1 MRLVRWGDTGA
12 EKPGMIDADGALRD
26 LSAQIDDV
34 HGHTLQP
41 DVLAKLQSLNPD
53 ALPLVEGS
61 PRLGACVG
69 NVGKFICIGLNY
81 HDHARETGNPV
92 PEHPIVFM
100 KATSAI
106 NGPFDD
112 VVIPRGST
120 HTDWEIEL
128 GVVIG
133 KKAKY
138 VDIDTALDHVAG
150 YCVINDVSERYYQ
163 TKLTGQWTKGKSCD
177 TFGPMGP
184 WLVTADEIANPQ
196 DLAMTMD
203 INGQRMQSGHTGDMI
218 FSVAEIIAHLSGL
231 MSLHPGDVIA
241 TGTPAGVGSGK
252 KPKPVFLRPGDEMSG
267 GIEGLGQQ
275 SQTVVADL
283 A

>member
-1 MRLVRWGDTGA
+1 MRLVRWGDAGA

-34 HGHTLQP
+34 NGHTLAP
-41 DVLAKLQSLNPD
+41 DVLARLQSLDPD

-138 VDIDTALDHVAG
+138 VDVDTALDHVAG

-184 WLVTADEIANPQ
+184 WLVTTDEIADPQ
-196 DLAMTMD
+196 NLAMTMD
-203 INGQRMQSGHTGDMI
+203 VNGQRMQSGHTGDMI
-218 FSVAEIIAHLSGL
+218 FPVAEIIAHLSGL

-267 GIEGLGQQ
+267 GIEGLGLQRQ
-275 SQTVVADL
+275 AVVADL

>member
-1 MRLVRWGDTGA
+1 MRLVRWGDAGA

-34 HGHTLQP
+34 NGHTLAP
-41 DVLAKLQSLNPD
+41 DVLAPLQSLDPD

-138 VDIDTALDHVAG
+138 VDVDTALDHVAG

-184 WLVTADEIANPQ
+184 WLVTADEIADPQ
-196 DLAMTMD
+196 NLAMTMD
-203 INGQRMQSGHTGDMI
+203 VNGQRMQSGHTGDMI
-218 FSVAEIIAHLSGL
+218 FPVAEIIAHLSGL

-267 GIEGLGQQ
+267 GIEGLGLQRQ
-275 SQTVVADL
+275 AVVADL

>member
-1 MRLVRWGDTGA
+1 MRLVRYGDAGL

-81 HDHARETGNPV
+81 HDHARETGNPG

>member
-1 MRLVRWGDTGA
+1 MRLVRYGDAGL

-53 ALPLVEGS
+53 ALTLVEGS